1 MYKSI
6 VVGYDESLSS
16 KAALKEVSLRVKR
29 GTGTIYLVHAVY
41 FDQEEFAVL
50 PSQMEKRLEL
60 GTHVCLEAKKNLQA
74 EYGLNG
80 NVESIICEGEPP
92 EVIVDVAQGKKADL
106 IALGTY
112 GRKGLKRLLM
122 GSVTSQVVLNS
133 PCDVL
138 VVKKPCAD
146 CVGSYHSLLVP
157 FDGSESSKKALSRA
171 CDLSKSDGSEISV
184 LYVIPRYEEMMDF
197 FKTETIKKS
206 LYQEAEK
213 IVDKAKKLAANQGVQ
228 IKAVVQ
234 EGHAGDKI
242 VEIADTMKHDL
253 IVVGT
258 HGWRGM
264 NKAIMGSTAE
274 RIIAYASCPILI
286 AR

>member
-16 KAALKEVSLRVKR
+16 KAALKEVSLRIKA
-29 GTGTIYLVHAVY
+29 GTGKIYLVHAVY

-50 PSQMEKRLEL
+50 PSQIEKRLEV

-157 FDGSESSKKALSRA
+157 FDGSESSKKALGRA
-171 CDLSKSDGSEISV
+171 CDLSKSAGSEISV

-213 IVDKAKKLAANQGVQ
+213 IVAGAKKLAAKQGAQ
-228 IKAVVQ
+228 IKAVVL

-274 RIIAYASCPILI
+274 RIIVYASCPILI